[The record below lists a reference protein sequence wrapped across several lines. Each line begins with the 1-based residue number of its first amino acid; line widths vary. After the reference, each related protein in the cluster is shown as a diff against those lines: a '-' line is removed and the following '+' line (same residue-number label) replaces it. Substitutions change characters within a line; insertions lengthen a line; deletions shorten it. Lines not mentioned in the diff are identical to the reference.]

1 MKNLKKHISLV
12 RHWNKTWVSAVLGF
26 VLLFGFCGCAAAE
39 AASSTE
45 ETVSEDVVN
54 TGGNHIL
61 VACFSAT
68 GHTMP
73 LAEYAADILGADL
86 YEIVPEDPYT
96 EEDLAYYTGGR
107 CDREQDDPDVRPVIS
122 GRVEHMEQ
130 YDTVL
135 IGHPIWHGQAPR
147 IISTFLESYD
157 FSGKTLVTFCTSAS
171 SGLGSSA
178 ENLHGLVPDSV
189 TWLESRRFPIGTEK
203 AEVAGW
209 LNEIGLLPLDKP
221 EGGRKIQVTV
231 GDQTRTATLSESA
244 SAAAFFDLL
253 VKGPVTA
260 HMQDYGGF
268 EKVGPLGTEI
278 IRSDEEITT
287 SPGDIIL
294 YQGDKVTI
302 YYDVNTW
309 NFTLLGHI
317 DGAAGE
323 DMREF
328 LGDGDTEVTFSLPD

>member
-1 MKNLKKHISLV
+1 MKGLKKRNIITGYMKKPLFLGLFCLILF
-12 RHWNKTWVSAVLGF
+12 SAFNGYSE
-26 VLLFGFCGCAAAE
+26 AQ

-45 ETVSEDVVN
+45 ETASEGDMN
-54 TGGNHIL
+54 TGGSHIL
-61 VACFSAT
+61 IACFSAT

-86 YEIVPEDPYT
+86 YEIIPEDPYT
-96 EEDLAYYTGGR
+96 EADLAYYTGGR
-107 CDREQDDPDVRPVIS
+107 CDQEQDDPDVRPAIS
-122 GRVEHMEQ
+122 GGVEHMEQ

-178 ENLHGLVPDSV
+178 ENLLGLVPDNV
-189 TWLESRRFPIGTEK
+189 TWLESRRFPIGTER
-203 AEVAGW
+203 AEIAGW
-209 LNEIGLLPLDKP
+209 LNELGLLSLGNP
-221 EGGRKIQVTV
+221 EGGRKIRVTV

-260 HMQDYGGF
+260 RMQDYGGF
-268 EKVGPLGTEI
+268 EKVGPLGTQI

-317 DGAAGE
+317 DDATGE

>member
-1 MKNLKKHISLV
+1 M
-12 RHWNKTWVSAVLGF
+12 TVLFSGY
-26 VLLFGFCGCAAAE
+26 VAAE
-39 AASSTE
+39 EISSE
-45 ETVSEDVVN
+45 METISEDDLH
-54 TGGNHIL
+54 TDGSHTL

-86 YEIVPEDPYT
+86 YEILPEDPYT

-107 CDREQDDPDVRPVIS
+107 CDQEQDDPNVRPAIS
-122 GRVEHMEQ
+122 GMVEHMDE

-157 FSGKTLVTFCTSAS
+157 FSGKTLVTFCTSEA

-178 ENLHGLVPDSV
+178 ENLHSLVPDSV
-189 TWLESRRFPIGTEK
+189 IWLESRRFEIGAEK
-203 AEVAGW
+203 NEIAGW
-209 LNEIGLLPLDKP
+209 LSEIGLLSVNEP
-221 EGGRKIQVTV
+221 EGGRTIRVTV

-253 VKGPVTA
+253 VKGPVIVE
-260 HMQDYGGF
+260 MQDYGGF

-278 IRSDEEITT
+278 IRSDEDITT

-317 DGAAGE
+317 DDATGE
-323 DMREF
+323 DMQEF
-328 LGDGDTEVTFSLPD
+328 LGEGDTEVTFSLPN

>member
-1 MKNLKKHISLV
+1 MLCGLI
-12 RHWNKTWVSAVLGF
+12 
-26 VLLFGFCGCAAAE
+26 LLIVFSGYVMGE
-39 AASSTE
+39 EASSE
-45 ETVSEDVVN
+45 NASK
-54 TGGNHIL
+54 TGGSHIL

-107 CDREQDDPDVRPVIS
+107 CDQEQDDPYVRPAITDM
-122 GRVEHMEQ
+122 VEHMDE

-157 FSGKTLVTFCTSAS
+157 FSGKTLVTFCTSAA

-178 ENLHGLVPDSV
+178 ENLHSLVPDSV
-189 TWLESRRFPIGTEK
+189 TWLESRRFEIGTEK
-203 AEVAGW
+203 AEIAGW

-221 EGGRKIQVTV
+221 EGGSKIKVTV

-244 SAAAFFDLL
+244 SAAAFFDLI
-253 VKGPVTA
+253 VKTPVTVE
-260 HMQDYGGF
+260 MQDYGGF
-268 EKVGPLGTEI
+268 EKVGSLGTEI
-278 IRSDEEITT
+278 IRADEDITT

-317 DGAAGE
+317 DDATGE
-323 DMREF
+323 DVREF
-328 LGDGDTEVTFSLPD
+328 LGEGDTEVTFSLPN